1 MKSFFSTDPVSHKG
15 KTDVWLTPLELI
27 APLGRFDLDPCGEAD
42 HKTADTIYTE
52 NGLEKPWFGK
62 VWLNPPYSDLYP
74 WLKKLADHADGGGCG
89 IALVF
94 ARTDTAWFQEIADRS
109 TGLFFPKGR
118 IKFINRKTMES
129 KTNAGAPSV
138 FIDFRCEP
146 NWQEV
151 CSGIEVTRLIRHH

>member
-62 VWLNPPYSDLYP
+62 VWLNPPYSSLYP
-74 WLKKLADHADGGGCG
+74 WLKKLADHADSGGCG

-118 IKFINRKTMES
+118 IKFQRKDGSTPGS
-129 KTNAGAPSV
+129 PGAPSV
-138 FIDFRCEP
+138 FIDFRLKPDWEKLGIP
-146 NWQEV
+146 
-151 CSGIEVTRLIRHH
+151 GIEAGFPIRHF